1 MGYNCRMKKS
11 KRIPWWLIVLG
22 IGAILIVLG
31 ILQGDFGET
40 LRKAALI
47 CYECIG
53 IG

>member
-1 MGYNCRMKKS
+1 MKNLA
-11 KRIPWWLIVLG
+11 KRIPWWLVVLAVG
-22 IGAILIVLG
+22 VAFIAIGAM
-31 ILQGDFGET
+31 QGGFADT

>member
-1 MGYNCRMKKS
+1 ML
-11 KRIPWWLIVLG
+11 KRAKHIPLWLIILAIGLVFVVIG
-22 IGAILIVLG
+22 IA
-31 ILQGDFGET
+31 QGGFVDV

>member
-1 MGYNCRMKKS
+1 MG
-11 KRIPWWLIVLG
+11 RIFRHIPLWLIIFL
-22 IGAILIVLG
+22 IGAVFCTVG
-31 ILQGDFGET
+31 ILQGGFEDM